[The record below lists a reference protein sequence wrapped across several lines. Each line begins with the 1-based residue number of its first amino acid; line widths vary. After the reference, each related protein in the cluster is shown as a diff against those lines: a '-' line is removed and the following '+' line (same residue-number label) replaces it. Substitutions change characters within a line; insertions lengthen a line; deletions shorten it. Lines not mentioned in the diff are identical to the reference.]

1 MIKLKAIYPLLISA
15 AAFALPYATVQAQA
29 DPMNPGYAAF
39 DRGHYSTAARS
50 WRELAQQGYPEAEN
64 ALATL
69 YQDGLGV
76 PQDTE
81 EALRLFESASGH
93 GLTIAKHNLGLIY
106 FEGKGVDID
115 YTRATVYFE
124 EASKLGLAES
134 MYQLGV
140 MALTGE
146 GATKDPSRARTYFK
160 QAAQKNH
167 PYAQLM
173 AAHLLQTK
181 QGGTPNLIHA
191 HVWGSLAY
199 ANGVEDALEI
209 TQYTGVAMSLQQSA
223 EAERLL
229 QLCREYL
236 ATCTD

>member
-1 MIKLKAIYPLLISA
+1 MIKRKVTYQLLISA
-15 AAFALPYATVQAQA
+15 LFVAFASTITTAHA
-29 DPMNPGYAAF
+29 DPMAPGYAAF
-39 DRGHYSTAARS
+39 ERGHYSTAARA
-50 WRELAQQGYPEAEN
+50 WRKLALQGYPEAEN

-76 PQDTE
+76 PRNTE
-81 EALRLFESASGH
+81 EAIRLFESASGH
-93 GLTIAKHNLGLIY
+93 GLTIAKHNLGLVY

-115 YTRATVYFE
+115 YARATAYFE
-124 EASKLGLAES
+124 EAAKLGLPES
-134 MYQLGV
+134 LYQLGV

-146 GATKDPSRARTYFK
+146 GTKKDASLARSYFK
-160 QAAQKNH
+160 QAAQKDH
-167 PYAQLM
+167 PFAQLM

-181 QGGTPNLIHA
+181 QGGEPNLIHA

-209 TQYTGVAMSLQQSA
+209 TQYTGVAMSLQQAS
-223 EAERLL
+223 EADRLL
-229 QLCREYL
+229 RLCQEYL

>member
-1 MIKLKAIYPLLISA
+1 MIKLKVIYQLLISILCFA
-15 AAFALPYATVQAQA
+15 ASTATTIAQT
-29 DPMNPGYAAF
+29 DPMAPGYAAF
-39 DRGHYSTAARS
+39 ERGHYSTAARA
-50 WRELAQQGYPEAEN
+50 WRKLALEGNPEAEN

-76 PQDTE
+76 PRDIG
-81 EALRLFESASGH
+81 EAIRLFESASGH
-93 GLTIAKHNLGLIY
+93 GLNLAKHNLGLIY

-115 YTRATVYFE
+115 YTRAAVYFE
-124 EASKLGLAES
+124 EAAKLGLTES

-146 GATKDPSRARTYFK
+146 GVKKNAALARDYFK
-160 QAAQKNH
+160 QAAQKDH

-181 QGGTPNLIHA
+181 QGGEPNLIYA

-199 ANGVEDALEI
+199 ANGVDDALEI
-209 TQYTGVAMSLQQSA
+209 TQYTGVAMSLQQAS

-229 QLCREYL
+229 KLCQAFL

>member
-1 MIKLKAIYPLLISA
+1 MIKLKVTYQLLISTMFIAFA
-15 AAFALPYATVQAQA
+15 AATAPALS
-29 DPMNPGYAAF
+29 DPMAPGYAAF
-39 DRGHYSTAARS
+39 ERGHYSTAARA
-50 WRELAQQGYPEAEN
+50 WRKLALQGNAEAEN

-76 PQDTE
+76 PRSVE
-81 EALRLFESASGH
+81 EAIRLFESASGH
-93 GLTIAKHNLGLIY
+93 GLTIAKHNLGLVY
-106 FEGKGVDID
+106 FEGKGVNID

-124 EASKLGLAES
+124 EAAKLGLSES

-146 GATKDPSRARTYFK
+146 GANKDASLARSYFK
-160 QAAQKNH
+160 KAAQKDH

-181 QGGTPNLIHA
+181 QGGAPNLIYA

-199 ANGVEDALEI
+199 AHGIEDALEI
-209 TQYTGVAMSLQQSA
+209 TQYTGVAMSLQQAS

-229 QLCREYL
+229 KLCQEYL